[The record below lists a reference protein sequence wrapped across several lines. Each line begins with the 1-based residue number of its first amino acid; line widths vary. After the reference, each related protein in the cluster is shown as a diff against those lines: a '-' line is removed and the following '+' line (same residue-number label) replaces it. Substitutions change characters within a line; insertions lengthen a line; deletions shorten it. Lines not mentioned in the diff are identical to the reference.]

1 MRETRPEIACGIDRV
16 TGGAAERET
25 DGPDDHADEGRGEAF
40 VKAAAGHEIRQ
51 REDCEH
57 AEDEHE
63 GADDLSDEVGRDE
76 VPREFAYI
84 GKAYGDRKAVNSSLQ
99 AHVFAAMNGCPS

>member
-1 MRETRPEIACGIDRV
+1 MNEHLFRSNRGPKHHIDLRRE
-16 TGGAAERET
+16 
-25 DGPDDHADEGRGEAF
+25 
-40 VKAAAGHEIRQ
+40 Q
-51 REDCEH
+51 

-63 GADDLSDEVGRDE
+63 GADDLADEVGRDE
-76 VPREFAYI
+76 VPREFAYT